1 MANFQEQYHLGKWN
15 LVSFG
20 ELFGNKMNTLNID
33 LVLLSGLTIALME
46 AIKIAL
52 KGKLNNYLP
61 LMSIG
66 IGIVIALFLTLQ
78 YGWVSAIVT
87 GAVIGSSAAGLYD
100 LKGLLKK

>member
-1 MANFQEQYHLGKWN
+1 
-15 LVSFG
+15 
-20 ELFGNKMNTLNID
+20 MNNNID

-52 KGKLNNYLP
+52 NGRLKNYLP
-61 LMSIG
+61 LMSIVVG
-66 IGIVIALFLTLQ
+66 IIISLFLTIQ